1 MQARGCGI
9 QVQHHSMQARGCG
22 IQVQHHSMQNLK
34 SLAYHMQS
42 FLIVIDFIA
51 KFSLFLLGD
60 TSGAGTAYPSGA
72 PEFTPSF

>member
-1 MQARGCGI
+1 M
-9 QVQHHSMQARGCG
+9 S
-22 IQVQHHSMQNLK
+22 NLK

-60 TSGAGTAYPSGA
+60 TSGAGTPYPSGA
-72 PEFTPSF
+72 PEFTPGF